1 MKDFNQVQKL
11 LLCNLEE
18 LDEQLSQITND
29 KDPLIYSGN
38 YKTKEQ
44 ENIRMTDLDKI
55 KDWGFNKLSEFGAG
69 FWLHGSV
76 NKNRSITSYVT
87 VLLVLM

>member
-55 KDWGFNKLSEFGAG
+55 KD
-69 FWLHGSV
+69 
-76 NKNRSITSYVT
+76 
-87 VLLVLM
+87 